1 MASRDDEPG
10 GVDSLT
16 RFLVEISRF
25 PLLSREQ
32 EVELMRRIERG
43 DAEAR
48 ELLVNSNLRLVVSIA
63 KRYQGYEVPLLDLIQ
78 DGMLGLL
85 RAVDGF
91 DWRRG
96 NKFSTYATWWI
107 RQAVRRGVDNRSRLI
122 RLPTHVS
129 ERAQRVARAER
140 SLSAAEAQVDED
152 AIARVAGVSRRQ
164 LRGLR
169 EAAIVVDSLDRRCGD
184 ADGSALGPSI
194 ADDGPDLQEQVEARL
209 AAAAVRDAVEH
220 LPERERRLIEV
231 RFGLV
236 DDDPSSIEAAR
247 HRLGISRG
255 EATRLERQALHRLA
269 CEPRLR
275 ALHEAA

>member
-1 MASRDDEPG
+1 
-10 GVDSLT
+10 
-16 RFLVEISRF
+16 
-25 PLLSREQ
+25 
-32 EVELMRRIERG
+32 
-43 DAEAR
+43 
-48 ELLVNSNLRLVVSIA
+48 
-63 KRYQGYEVPLLDLIQ
+63 
-78 DGMLGLL
+78 
-85 RAVDGF
+85 
-91 DWRRG
+91 
-96 NKFSTYATWWI
+96 
-107 RQAVRRGVDNRSRLI
+107 
-122 RLPTHVS
+122 VS

-152 AIARVAGVSRRQ
+152 AIARVAGVSRHQ
-164 LRGLR
+164 LHGLR
-169 EAAIVVDSLDRRCGD
+169 EAARVVDSLDRRRGD
-184 ADGSALGPSI
+184 ADGSALGLSI